1 LIDQPAS
8 VLLQEVFWLKDKSP
22 WRFVYGVSSLLLGT
36 PFELEVIF
44 EVAE

>member
-8 VLLQEVFWLKDKSP
+8 VLLQEVFWLEDKSSC
-22 WRFVYGVSSLLLGT
+22 RLLYGGLSLLLGT